1 MKQETLNQ
9 INAPSQAQL
18 DALVD
23 DANDISN
30 HECKCQLSTLLQ
42 QRVHELEAEVRVY
55 HALIER
61 VNPVLKAILDASEG
75 IPAIKELL
83 V

>member
-9 INAPSQAQL
+9 INAPYAPSQTQL

-42 QRVHELEAEVRVY
+42 ARVYELETRIRELEY
-55 HALIER
+55 NLEEALEDDEIS
-61 VNPVLKAILDASEG
+61 LG
-75 IPAIKELL
+75 
-83 V
+83 